1 MIPETIMLRCIAN
14 CLETSRY
21 HASKNNRPDADWWH
35 GRAEAFA
42 QRLVDA
48 PAPKT
53 LSVWSD
59 VRH

>member
-1 MIPETIMLRCIAN
+1 MILETVMLRCIAN

-21 HASKNNRPDADWWH
+21 YASKCNRPDADWWH

-48 PAPKT
+48 PARKT
-53 LSVWSD
+53 LSVRSD
-59 VRH
+59 VTH

>member
-1 MIPETIMLRCIAN
+1 MLRCIAN

-21 HASKNNRPDADWWH
+21 YASKSNRPDADWWH
-35 GRAEAFA
+35 ARAEVFA

-53 LSVWSD
+53 LSV
-59 VRH
+59 